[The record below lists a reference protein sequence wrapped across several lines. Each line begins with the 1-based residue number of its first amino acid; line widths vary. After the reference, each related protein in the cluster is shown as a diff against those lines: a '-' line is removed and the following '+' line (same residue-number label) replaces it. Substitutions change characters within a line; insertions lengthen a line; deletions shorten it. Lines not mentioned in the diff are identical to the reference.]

1 MLITLTVKRFKLLT
15 VNNLKGKQLTRKIF
29 ATHMLSEV
37 LMILI
42 CKGLFKS
49 ILKIN
54 NLIAKWEKFKNKYF
68 SRGEIQTA
76 KKCQ

>member
-1 MLITLTVKRFKLLT
+1 MLITLTVKCFKLLT

-29 ATHMLSEV
+29 ATYMLSEV

-54 NLIAKWEKFKNKYF
+54 NLIAKWEKFKNKYL

>member
-1 MLITLTVKRFKLLT
+1 MLIILTAKCFKLST
-15 VNNLKGKQLTRKIF
+15 VNNLKGKQLTRKIV
-29 ATHMLSEV
+29 ATYMLGEV

-54 NLIAKWEKFKNKYF
+54 NLIAKWEKFKNKYL